1 MDLSILSDLHKDAR
15 GFRPSGDY
23 TKWFNALPLYAKA
36 KEWDRLTE
44 ELKQRE
50 VDRGIVEAV
59 SLEDFK
65 KTISGVMKSLEIDRD
80 TALRWLTQSTKFYTI
95 QCVEHWV
102 WKHGILF
109 TDYGKKLVKEID
121 QLVEYVEV
129 END

>member
-23 TKWFNALPLYAKA
+23 TKWFDALPLYAKA

-44 ELKQRE
+44 EVKQRE
-50 VDRGIVEAV
+50 IDRGI
-59 SLEDFK
+59 LETINLDDFK
-65 KTISGVMKSLEIDRD
+65 KTVAGVMKSLDIDRT
-80 TALRWLTQSTKFYTI
+80 TALRWLTQSTKFYSR

-109 TDYGKKLVKEID
+109 TDYGKELVTELMNIVE
-121 QLVEYVEV
+121 LVED